1 MKNKLVA
8 TAAVTLGVATAIVT
22 AARLLFG
29 VDFTDE
35 ALYAVMPYRSA
46 LGAKPFVDELLF
58 QQTSAFLSY
67 PFVKI
72 FYLFTGGTSG
82 IILYMRFLYLFFMV
96 GVGLCVWFA
105 IRRVV
110 GRPVAA
116 IVALPCVA
124 FVYFNI
130 PSLTYNTLGLG
141 FLAVGCF
148 LGYYAVATDRRWLLA
163 AGAAH
168 GLAVI
173 AYPSLAA
180 AIIVFACSLI
190 FLSVRE
196 EKWWR
201 SLVRY
206 GMGGMAIA
214 AGFLILFYVVGF
226 SHVLESY
233 RNTAATGIFG
243 GGLAKIVTN
252 VKAVWSSYQGKLI
265 LLVGLIAALSL
276 KTRRPAR
283 AGLLLLALPFVPLSI
298 TGFPG
303 FLQSAGYISYY
314 ALLAPYVYLFVR
326 EESEAG
332 RLLWL
337 VWLPGFVAG
346 ALVAYTSSNGYL
358 ALSVGFFPGALVTS
372 VLFYMALKKLWSG
385 HKAAHHVGAVVVAI
399 PVIILLVFQFGQPY
413 RDDNIGSLTA
423 RITSGGYAGLYTTP
437 AKREFLASVTRDL
450 ERVKKGAGTVL
461 VFDNFPA
468 GYLVSELK
476 PYTDKAWIAPMTL
489 YQGVDRGTTVNYYRQ
504 NGRFPDMIVRMNT
517 CFYTTD
523 FQEHLV
529 YSDKDSLNRFA
540 VSSAYQIVVKRPNYV
555 IFERQR

>member
-1 MKNKLVA
+1 MILVGTA
-8 TAAVTLGVATAIVT
+8 VLAAVTFIIT
-22 AARLLFG
+22 AARLFFA

-35 ALYAVMPYRSA
+35 ALYAVMPYRFA

-67 PFVKI
+67 PFVKL

-82 IILYMRFLYLFFMV
+82 IILYIRFLYLFFMV

-116 IVALPCVA
+116 IAALPCVA
-124 FVYFNI
+124 FIYFNI

-141 FLAVGCF
+141 FLTVGSF
-148 LGYYAVATDRRWLLA
+148 LGYYAISEDKRWFPV

-168 GLAVI
+168 GLAVV

-180 AIIVFACSLI
+180 AVLVFAAALAVLNKQAGKPWRDWSRYIAGGLI
-190 FLSVRE
+190 
-196 EKWWR
+196 
-201 SLVRY
+201 
-206 GMGGMAIA
+206 IA
-214 AGFLILFYVVGF
+214 AGLLVVFLTSGI
-226 SHVLESY
+226 SHVLASY
-233 RNTAATGIFG
+233 NNTNAIGIFG
-243 GGLAKIVTN
+243 GGLTKFAATAKN
-252 VKAVWSSYQGKLI
+252 VWALYQGKAVLLI
-265 LLVGLIAALSL
+265 GLIAALTL
-276 KTRRPAR
+276 KNRRPIR
-283 AGLLLLALPFVPLSI
+283 AGLLLLVLPLLPLSI

-314 ALLAPYVYLFVR
+314 ALLAPYLYLFIL
-326 EESEAG
+326 EEHAAG

-346 ALVAYTSSNGYL
+346 ALVSYTSSNGYL
-358 ALSVGFFPGALVTS
+358 ALSIGFFPGALVTS
-372 VLFYMALKKLWSG
+372 IFLFLVLKKLWSG
-385 HKAAHHVGAVVVAI
+385 KETARFVGAAVVAI

-437 AKREFLASVTRDL
+437 AKRDFLASVTRDL
-450 ERVKKGAGTVL
+450 ERIKKDAGTVL

-468 GYLVSELK
+468 GYLVSDLK
-476 PYTDKAWIAPMTL
+476 PHTDKAWIAPMAL
-489 YQGVDRGTTVNYYRQ
+489 YPGVDKKTTVDYYAKKAMY
-504 NGRFPDMIVRMNT
+504 PDAIVRMNRVL
-517 CFYTTD
+517 YTTY
-523 FQEHLV
+523 FQEILS
-529 YSDKDSLNRFA
+529 YSKSDSLNNLA
-540 VSSAYQIVVKRPNYV
+540 ESAAYEPVVKRCDYV
-555 IFERQR
+555 IFRRVR